1 MEWFKVYYFVSL
13 VAKDFLFRQTKN
25 HVLIVIKSVLVVSIV
40 ETTSHVCNA
49 IQLTTLLKLEV
60 NVNALQTM
68 HPVRRN
74 VYLALH
80 YLVVQLVQ
88 IFTHVPNV
96 SMEQALIYKMVNASV
111 TVEVHSMADRAYHA
125 RKLRDA

>member
-1 MEWFKVYYFVSL
+1 MYYFVSL

-74 VYLALH
+74 VYPALH